1 LGFQRRPEESR
12 QNGFSVYALEGAK
25 LDPLMLVLTEEED
38 RLVTKIEVWLESGNS
53 PDYALVRERFRCL
66 KSLGLAVSQYPS
78 VRETGFLRGVLRDE
92 EKLLESLCAFSSPSY
107 LLHIPTKVVAARSF
121 LVAKF
126 HALSLLAFLVREQD
140 EFFIPLRKV
149 IFSIVCTLMAEEVYF
164 SCLNDLSMP
173 QNTKINLANDLIS
186 LWDSGTDPRVIHHLP
201 ALSALW
207 IARDAAPPSFG
218 TMDGTSELL
227 RITMDM
233 EKDWQEFLVEESGN
247 DETRW
252 ALEEFLFG
260 LSYEE
265 IQQVR
270 SRLIHFGINAVSHD
284 EVRTYL
290 ESKPSFV
297 TVKDADPRGI
307 YDFFIDRRDAG
318 LLRERIAAPGPRR
331 TLEEI
336 YITYRILL
344 EIKES

>member
-1 LGFQRRPEESR
+1 
-12 QNGFSVYALEGAK
+12 
-25 LDPLMLVLTEEED
+25 MLVLTEEEES
-38 RLVTKIEVWLESGNS
+38 LVTKIEIWLEAGNS
-53 PDYALVRERFRCL
+53 PDCALVKERFRCL

-92 EKLLESLCAFSSPSY
+92 EKLLEALCAFSSPSY

-140 EFFIPLRKV
+140 EFYIPLRKAV
-149 IFSIVCTLMAEEVYF
+149 FSIVCTLMAEEVYF
-164 SCLNDLSMP
+164 SCLNDPSMP
-173 QNTKINLANDLIS
+173 QNTKINIANDLIS
-186 LWDSGTDPRVIHHLP
+186 LWDSGTDPRAIHHLP

-233 EKDWQEFLVEESGN
+233 EKDWQEFLVEESGSE
-247 DETRW
+247 ETRW

-270 SRLIHFGINAVSHD
+270 SRLARFGISAVSYD

-297 TVKDADPRGI
+297 TVKNADPRGI

-318 LLRERIAAPGPRR
+318 LFRKRTAAPGPRH

-336 YITYRILL
+336 YIKYRILL
-344 EIKES
+344 ELKAARP